1 MGAPATG
8 IEPGPLRSEAGVLP
22 NTLQGNHVDNCLKT
36 IPYTNFENFK
46 ELVGNLQ
53 AS

>member
-1 MGAPATG
+1 MGAPAMG
-8 IEPGPLRSEAGVLP
+8 IEPWPLRWEPGVLP
-22 NTLQGNHVDNCLKT
+22 NTLQGNHEDKCLKT